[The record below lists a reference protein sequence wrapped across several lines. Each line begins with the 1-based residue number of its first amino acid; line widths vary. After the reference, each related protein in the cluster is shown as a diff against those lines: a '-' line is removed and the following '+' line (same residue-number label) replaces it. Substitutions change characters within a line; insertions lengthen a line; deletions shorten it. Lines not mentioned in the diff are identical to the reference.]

1 MVQDS
6 TKLRIFAVR
15 PYPLPFKM
23 NELDSTWQQLLESA
37 IQNAEVSGRTDI
49 VEYLRLKASN
59 DLLRTTA
66 ANWLL
71 DSFIEAA
78 FEAARTQPALKI
90 ERDEPYEFA
99 RGSGRME
106 GSRLIISLGVRCLEV
121 RAGWP
126 RKPSSGIIRGNALA
140 AADVVHFG
148 LLRHNSLLSLTR
160 GDTTP
165 FWQDGDKHA
174 VDLAFIAQH
183 IALLV
188 EA

>member
-1 MVQDS
+1 
-6 TKLRIFAVR
+6 
-15 PYPLPFKM
+15 M

-99 RGSGRME
+99 RGSGRMD
-106 GSRLIISLGVRCLEV
+106 GSRLIISFGVRCLEV

-126 RKPSSGIIRGNALA
+126 RKPSSGILRGNSLA
-140 AADVVHFG
+140 AADIIHFG
-148 LLRHNSLLSLTR
+148 LPRQSRSLALVRSE
-160 GDTTP
+160 TTP
-165 FWQDGDKHA
+165 HWIDEEKNA
-174 VDLAFIAQH
+174 VDLAFIARH
-183 IALLV
+183 VAFLV
-188 EA
+188 EG